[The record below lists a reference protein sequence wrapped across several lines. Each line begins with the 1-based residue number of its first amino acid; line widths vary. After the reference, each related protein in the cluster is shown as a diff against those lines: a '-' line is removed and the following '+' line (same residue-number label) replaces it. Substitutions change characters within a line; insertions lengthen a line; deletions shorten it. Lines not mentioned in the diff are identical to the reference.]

1 MRPDIYFAKGRFYRE
16 STVISIITIIIN
28 SMQHTC
34 MRLCSRQIK
43 ISVSFA
49 FHFCL
54 YRSVFLL
61 PTFSESSNL
70 QNKFALFFF
79 SLSVC
84 FTMGNWRN
92 DPMTNVRE
100 NEGNAKWTTTTKY
113 KREEIKK
120 NVRKIIVYAVEW
132 VRRNI

>member
-16 STVISIITIIIN
+16 STVIFIITIIIN

-54 YRSVFLL
+54 YRFVFLL

-70 QNKFALFFF
+70 QNKFVLFFF
-79 SLSVC
+79 SLCSA
-84 FTMGNWRN
+84 MGDWRN

-100 NEGNAKWTTTTKY
+100 NEGNAKRTTTAKY